1 MEREKQ
7 IIEDMA
13 GIIHRNCEKNCQ
25 STHCQQGCFNCEATA
40 LYNAGY
46 RKERQGECEYCQ
58 TGEEKCETCTEFYKN
73 IDDRCIGYNDGK
85 CIKYTP
91 VKYCFNCGAKMKGA
105 E

>member
-7 IIEDMA
+7 IEEMA
-13 GIIHRNCEKNCQ
+13 KIIDDNHGFIVSSVE
-25 STHCQQGCFNCEATA
+25 TA
-40 LYNAGY
+40 EHLYNAGY
-46 RKERQGECEYCQ
+46 RKKMQGECEYCK

-73 IDDRCIGYNDGK
+73 IDDRCSGYNDGK

-91 VKYCFNCGAKMKGA
+91 VKYCFNCGAYMTRSKRN